1 MSAVRSAASA
11 VVHAASDVPV
21 IDLARFREGSAADR
35 KAVGRAVD
43 QACREV
49 GFLTIAGHG
58 VPDTLI
64 AATQQAARD
73 FFTLP
78 VDEKLRVRRTA
89 PAFNRGWG
97 AVGEESLAKTLGVG
111 APADY
116 KESLG
121 IGPVDISDDPY
132 FHRPEAFPH
141 FAENR
146 WPERPADLRPAFT
159 DYFQSLD
166 RLAAEL
172 MQLFAVALD
181 LPPAFFADKIDRQ
194 CGSLRA
200 INYPPQSAAP
210 VTGRL
215 RAGAHTDY
223 GSLTILK
230 TEDKPGGLQVRRAD
244 GVWIDVAPTPETFI
258 VNIGDLMAMWT
269 NDRWV
274 STLHRVA
281 NPPPGAGDG
290 SRRLSLVFFHQPNY
304 DALIECLPSCRGAG
318 AKHPPI
324 TSGAHRLAKLNKAN
338 DY

>member
-1 MSAVRSAASA
+1 MRGPG
-11 VVHAASDVPV
+11 VPV
-21 IDLARFREGSAADR
+21 IDLAPFRSGDASARRAIG
-35 KAVGRAVD
+35 VAVD
-43 QACREV
+43 RACREV
-49 GFLTIAGHG
+49 GFLTVVGHL
-58 VPDTLI
+58 VPDGLVART
-64 AATQQAARD
+64 QAAARA
-73 FFTLP
+73 FFDLP
-78 VDEKLRVRRTA
+78 VAEKAAVRRAA

-97 AVGEESLAKTLGVG
+97 AVGEESLAKSLGVG

-116 KESLG
+116 KEYLG
-121 IGPVDISDDPY
+121 IGPVDVDDDPY

-146 WPERPADLRPAFT
+146 WPARPTDLRPAFT
-159 DYFQSLD
+159 AYFRAME

-172 MQLFAVALD
+172 MAAFATALD
-181 LPPAFFADKIDRQ
+181 LPDGFFADKIDRQ

-200 INYPPQSAAP
+200 INYPAQAAGP
-210 VTGRL
+210 ADGQL

-230 TEDKPGGLQVRRAD
+230 TEDRPGGLQVRRAD
-244 GVWIDVAPTPETFI
+244 GVWIDVAPTPESFI

-269 NDRWV
+269 NDRWI

-281 NPPPGAGDG
+281 NPPADAAER

-304 DALIECLPSCRGAG
+304 DALIECLPSCRDADHP

-324 TSGAHRLAKLNKAN
+324 TSGAHRLVKLNRA
-338 DY
+338 

>member
-1 MSAVRSAASA
+1 MSITE
-11 VVHAASDVPV
+11 VPV
-21 IDLARFREGSAADR
+21 IDLHPFRTGGAAVRRALGREVDR
-35 KAVGRAVD
+35 T
-43 QACREV
+43 CREV

-58 VPDTLI
+58 VPDSLI
-64 AATQQAARD
+64 ADTQATARQ
-73 FFTLP
+73 FFDLS
-78 VDEKLRVRRTA
+78 VEEKLEVRRCA

-97 AVGEESLAKTLGVG
+97 AVGEESLAKSLGVG

-121 IGPVDISDDPY
+121 IGPVDTGTDAY
-132 FHRPEAFPH
+132 FTRAEAFPH

-146 WPERPADLRPAFT
+146 WPARPAALQPVFSA
-159 DYFQSLD
+159 YFRALD
-166 RLAAEL
+166 QVCREL

-181 LPPAFFADKIDRQ
+181 LRDDFFADKIDRQ

-200 INYPPQSAAP
+200 INYPAQTAAP
-210 VTGRL
+210 VDGQL

-223 GSLTILK
+223 GSLTVLK
-230 TEDKPGGLQVRRAD
+230 TEDKPGGLQVQRAD
-244 GVWIDVAPTPETFI
+244 GEWIDIRPTPETFI

-269 NDRWV
+269 NDRWR

-281 NPPPGAGDG
+281 NPPAAAAQA

-304 DALIECLPSCRGAG
+304 DAEIACLPSCHDAD
-318 AKHPPI
+318 HPPRYQPI
-324 TSGAHRLAKLNKAN
+324 TSGAHRLMKLNRAN